1 MKSLKA
7 ALLAGAA
14 LLATGAAPDWTI
26 TVSET
31 EAGYLI
37 GNPDAETKVAE
48 YISYTC
54 GHCADF
60 ARSGDPALKIG
71 YVRDGNVSVEIRN
84 LLRNPIDLTAAM
96 IAHCGEPNKFA
107 LNHAA
112 LMLSQ
117 DKWLPIAANATA
129 AQRQRWSNPDRAAA
143 RRAIASDLDFYELME
158 GRGYR
163 IVDIDRCLADSAKE
177 TELIQ
182 ATQADATRLSLR
194 GTPSFTING
203 NLLDGVH
210 GWPSLQKALDAH
222 IAELSADAP

>member
-7 ALLAGAA
+7 ALLAGAI

-26 TVSET
+26 TVTET

-71 YVRDGNVSVEIRN
+71 YVREGNVSVEIRN

-143 RRAIASDLDFYELME
+143 RRAIASDLNFYELME

-163 IVDIDRCLADSAKE
+163 VVDIDRFLADSAKE

-182 ATQADATRLSLR
+182 ATQADAARLSLR

-210 GWPSLQKALDAH
+210 GWPALQSALDAH
-222 IAELSADAP
+222 IAEQSADAP

>member
-7 ALLAGAA
+7 ALLAGAI

-26 TVSET
+26 TVTET
-31 EAGYLI
+31 DAGYLI
-37 GNPDAETKVAE
+37 GNPDAEIKVAE

-117 DKWLPIAANATA
+117 NKWLPNAANATA

-163 IVDIDRCLADSAKE
+163 VVDIDRCLADSAKE

-210 GWPSLQKALDAH
+210 GWPALQSALNAH
-222 IAELSADAP
+222 IAEQSADAP

>member
-7 ALLAGAA
+7 ALLAGAV

-26 TVSET
+26 TVTET

-117 DKWLPIAANATA
+117 DKWLPIAA
-129 AQRQRWSNPDRAAA
+129 
-143 RRAIASDLDFYELME
+143 E
-158 GRGYR
+158 
-163 IVDIDRCLADSAKE
+163 
-177 TELIQ
+177 
-182 ATQADATRLSLR
+182 
-194 GTPSFTING
+194 
-203 NLLDGVH
+203 
-210 GWPSLQKALDAH
+210 
-222 IAELSADAP
+222 

>member
-7 ALLAGAA
+7 ALLAGAVM
-14 LLATGAAPDWTI
+14 LATGAAPDWTI
-26 TVSET
+26 TVTET

-60 ARSGDPALKIG
+60 ARNGDPALKIG
-71 YVRDGNVSVEIRN
+71 YVRDGNVSVEVRN

-163 IVDIDRCLADSAKE
+163 VVDIDRCLADSAKE

-182 ATQADATRLSLR
+182 ATQADAARLSLR
-194 GTPSFTING
+194 GTPSFTIND

-210 GWPSLQKALDAH
+210 GWPSLQEALDTH
-222 IAELSADAP
+222 IAAQSADAP